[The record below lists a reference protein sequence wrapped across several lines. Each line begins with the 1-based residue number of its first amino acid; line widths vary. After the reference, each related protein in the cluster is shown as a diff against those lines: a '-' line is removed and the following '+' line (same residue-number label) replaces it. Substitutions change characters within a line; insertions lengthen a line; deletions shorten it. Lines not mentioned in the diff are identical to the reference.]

1 MSLSLDQQHQLRS
14 EVRKHVDSIG
24 SIYPTVGQA
33 MFEEAAQRLAE
44 RISHRMIEPLFDA
57 ATAAYYALSGL
68 VAASAEADKQRITAR
83 AGLEAVLRVG
93 RQQLVGPPPD
103 RSGPLSER
111 AGPLGELVAASEE
124 LCRNALAGT
133 PLLQGG
139 QLVEVVPAAPAA
151 QAPCRHKLVVSHNGH
166 PLVLLDVY
174 EFSLPSDI
182 LNWYAKHYAFERA
195 KLSYTFVDTLVVP
208 HDPRTGV
215 PLDNPAPYLPGE
227 HPRQP

>member
-24 SIYPTVGQA
+24 CIYPTVGQA

-57 ATAAYYALSGL
+57 ATAAYYAMSGL

-83 AGLEAVLRVG
+83 AGLEAVLKVG

-103 RSGPLSER
+103 RPGPLPEL

-124 LCRNALAGT
+124 LCRNALAAT
-133 PLLQGG
+133 PLLQAGP
-139 QLVEVVPAAPAA
+139 LVEVVPDAPVVRAN
-151 QAPCRHKLVVSHNGH
+151 CRHKLVVSHNGH

-195 KLSYTFVDTLVVP
+195 KLTYTFVDTLTVP
-208 HDPRTGV
+208 HDPNTGI
-215 PLDNPAPYLPGE
+215 PLDHPDSRQSAEY
-227 HPRQP
+227 PRQP